1 MKRRAFIT
9 LLGGAAAAWPLAA
22 GAQQSRPVIGY
33 LRIASPRAEEVASF
47 LNGLSE
53 QGFVEGRNVLIESR
67 FAPTGEY
74 TGLLALASEL
84 VGLRV
89 AVLFAVGSAGVARAA
104 KAASATIPIVF
115 ANGADPVKVG
125 LVASMNRPGGNATG
139 MSFYTSAL
147 VPKRLEMLREL
158 TPQAQTI
165 AFLVNPTNPVSEGD
179 IEEMEDAARSI
190 GQRIMVVRAKNET
203 EIDTAFATISQQRA
217 DALLVGVDSYFSTR
231 RDQLVALAARY
242 RIPASY
248 NNRSWVE
255 AGGLMSYGPN
265 LDEAVRQA
273 GVYAGRILKGEK
285 PTDLPVLQPTNYEL
299 VINLKTAR
307 ALGIGVPP
315 MLLTRA
321 DEVIE

>member
-53 QGFVEGRNVLIESR
+53 QGFVEGRVLIESR

-139 MSFYTSAL
+139 M
-147 VPKRLEMLREL
+147 
-158 TPQAQTI
+158 
-165 AFLVNPTNPVSEGD
+165 
-179 IEEMEDAARSI
+179 
-190 GQRIMVVRAKNET
+190 
-203 EIDTAFATISQQRA
+203 
-217 DALLVGVDSYFSTR
+217 
-231 RDQLVALAARY
+231 
-242 RIPASY
+242 
-248 NNRSWVE
+248 
-255 AGGLMSYGPN
+255 
-265 LDEAVRQA
+265 
-273 GVYAGRILKGEK
+273 
-285 PTDLPVLQPTNYEL
+285 
-299 VINLKTAR
+299 
-307 ALGIGVPP
+307 
-315 MLLTRA
+315 
-321 DEVIE
+321 